1 MRLHAA
7 VLLLGV
13 GLCLCASAQAA
24 DLYVIV
30 NARSGVQSLSRRDV
44 MGLFTG
50 RVRTLPGDTMAG
62 VYDQPADSPARAAF
76 YQRIAGMD
84 LARINSYWS
93 RLLFTGQVQ
102 PPQPLSGDAA
112 VIATVRGNPAAV
124 GYVTV
129 RPGDPAVR
137 VAFTLPEDEAAP

>member
-7 VLLLGV
+7 ALLLGV
-13 GLCLCASAQAA
+13 GLGLCVSAQAS

-30 NARSGVQSLSRRDV
+30 NARSSVQSLSRRDV
-44 MGLFTG
+44 IGLFTG
-50 RVRTLPGDTMAG
+50 RVRMLPDGTMAAI
-62 VYDQPADSPARAAF
+62 YDQPADSPARAAF
-76 YQRIAGMD
+76 YQRLAGMD

-102 PPQPLSGDAA
+102 PPQPLAGDAA
-112 VIATVRGNPAAV
+112 VIATVRGNRAAV

-137 VAFTLPEDEAAP
+137 VAFTLPQDEVAP